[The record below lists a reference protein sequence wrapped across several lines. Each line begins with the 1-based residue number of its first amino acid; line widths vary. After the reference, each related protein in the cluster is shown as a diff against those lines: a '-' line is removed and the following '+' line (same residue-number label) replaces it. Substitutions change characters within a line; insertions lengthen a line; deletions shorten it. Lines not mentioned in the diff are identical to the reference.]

1 MSIPEK
7 KPFVPEEN
15 APLSPTTSAGLTK
28 KQADLKSVASS
39 VKKAVKKEGEEEL
52 TDLEMDFAIRSVYK
66 HEILAKKSNFILL
79 KGFNDLLTDVKI
91 KLTDPKKEIY
101 KVSGKNMKNEEISCN
116 MSSSGLRNWANY
128 ESQYEQ
134 KPAIYTTVNF
144 SIQDFKTFFSQTNE
158 RRYII
163 SASKLPQDLAIL
175 TYCVNPHRKTGE
187 PAILVHEKLRRDS
200 QGFIYGFSNGVERR
214 TECLSIDEYL
224 KQHPYIDHEKG
235 YTKPVVGA
243 KEKQQ
248 KQQGAVTQVAKGE
261 QAPEIPDVLNITEE
275 VGMGKLEIYNRMG
288 TPGAFLIRAL
298 SKVAVKKPI
307 VDGKEENLKYVLMYC
322 DAKDSNQYKRIFF
335 GKTADGGII
344 IQGEDRITKKLP
356 KETLAS
362 FLEGMDKSG
371 NISLDKWITE

>member
-7 KPFVPEEN
+7 KPFVPGEN
-15 APLSPTTSAGLTK
+15 VPLSPTASSASLTK
-28 KQADLKSVASS
+28 KQADLKSVASG
-39 VKKAVKKEGEEEL
+39 VKKAVEKELGEL
-52 TDLEMDFAIRSVYK
+52 TELEMNFAIRSVYK

-91 KLTDPKKEIY
+91 RLTDKKKEIY
-101 KVSGKNMKNEEISCN
+101 NVSGKNMKNEPVSCE
-116 MSSSGLRNWANY
+116 MSFRGLRNWANY

-134 KPAIYTTVNF
+134 KPAIYTKVHF

-235 YTKPVVGA
+235 YTKPVVAA

-261 QAPEIPDVLNITEE
+261 QASEIPDVLNITEE
-275 VGMGKLEIYNRMG
+275 VGMNKLQLYDRMG
-288 TPGAFLIRAL
+288 TSGAFLIRAL

-344 IQGEDRITKKLP
+344 IQGEDRINKKLP
-356 KETLAS
+356 KETLVS
-362 FLEGMDKSG
+362 FLEGMAKSG
-371 NISLDKWITE
+371 NISLDEWITE